1 MIGTVA
7 MTPFSLPDRFD
18 DVFLDAV
25 EARLRA
31 LPRRRIT
38 GDARRAAVVVPLCHL
53 GTRPAVLFTKRT
65 ETVGTHKG
73 QVSFPGG
80 RVDPDDIDAVA
91 TALRELHEEV
101 GIAPEGVRVLGAFH
115 DVMAITGVAVT
126 PVVGYVGSLD
136 IGALQLSRDEIDE
149 AFALSL
155 DELVDPAH
163 RQPQTLGTRVAPLFS
178 AGPHPVWGLTA
189 WILDEVLREGLGFP
203 LAPLMSRAQALMDDG

>member
-1 MIGTVA
+1 M
-7 MTPFSLPDRFD
+7 PFPLPDRFD
-18 DVFLDAV
+18 DAFLNAV
-25 EARLRA
+25 EARLKG
-31 LPRRRIT
+31 LSRRRIG

-53 GTRPAVLFTKRT
+53 GNKPAVLFTKRT
-65 ETVGTHKG
+65 ELVGTHKG

-80 RVDPDDIDAVA
+80 RVDPDDTDAVA

-101 GIAPEGVRVLGAFH
+101 GIAPDRVRVLGAFH

-136 IGALQLSRDEIDE
+136 IGALQLSHDEIDE

-163 RQPQTLGTRVAPLFS
+163 RQAQTLGSRIAPLFS

-189 WILDEVLREGLGFP
+189 WILDEVMREGLGFALP
-203 LAPLMSRAQALMDDG
+203 PLMSRAQGLMDDG

>member
-1 MIGTVA
+1 M
-7 MTPFSLPDRFD
+7 PFPLPDRFD
-18 DVFLDAV
+18 DAFLNAV
-25 EARLRA
+25 EARLKA
-31 LPRRRIT
+31 LSRRRIG
-38 GDARRAAVVVPLCHL
+38 GDARRAAVVVPLGHL
-53 GTRPAVLFTKRT
+53 GSKPAVLFTKRT
-65 ETVGTHKG
+65 ELVGTHKG

-80 RVDPDDIDAVA
+80 RVDPDDADAVA

-101 GIAPEGVRVLGAFH
+101 GIAPDRVRVLGAFH

-136 IGALQLSRDEIDE
+136 IGALRLSRDEIDE

-163 RQPQTLGTRVAPLFS
+163 RKAQTLGTRVAPLFS

-189 WILDEVLREGLGFP
+189 WILDEVMREALGFALP
-203 LAPLMSRAQALMDDG
+203 PLMGRAQGLMDDG